1 MEDAKAPRGKIIEK
15 NKQFFFLTSEGF
27 LPLSFYFCGTSIM
40 ADPAAIGSRIT
51 RTGQSAVNMTTKSA

>member
-27 LPLSFYFCGTSIM
+27 LPLSFYFCGTHG
-40 ADPAAIGSRIT
+40 D
-51 RTGQSAVNMTTKSA
+51 VNTLVDQ